1 MIGET
6 LLHYKIMEKLG
17 QGGMGVVYLAQD
29 TKLDRKVAIKF
40 LPHSIAVTPEE
51 KERFK
56 IEARASAALSHPN
69 IATIYAIEE
78 CDGQTFIVMEY
89 IDGQELKEKIK
100 SGPIS
105 LTDIMSIAY
114 QIAEGLE
121 ASHKAGVIHRDIKSQ
136 NIMLTKDGKV
146 KIMDFGLAKIKGGTQ
161 VTKVGA
167 TVGTVSYMAPEQMQ
181 GGNVDGRADIFSF
194 GVILFELLTGTMPF
208 RGEHEAAIMYS
219 IQNEEPLSIQDLR
232 PDVPKSL
239 IRIVLRMLEKDPQKR
254 YKGATEFI
262 SDLSSSQQ
270 TISVQKKE
278 HGDQKRSIA
287 VMYFENISSEKESD
301 YFCAGITEDI
311 ITDLS
316 KIKGIKVI
324 PRTDVLIFRS
334 KEINTSQIADALQV
348 NYILEGSVRKAG
360 NKMRINAQLLD
371 VGNGSHVW
379 AERFDR
385 NVDDIFEL
393 QNEIAQKIFQA
404 LKVSLTETEKETLQA
419 NPTDNLKAYDF
430 FMRGRELVNRRG
442 KNYNEE
448 AIQMF
453 EKAVSMDSNFASAY
467 AGLAEAYSY
476 MYEWYDGKTLWLEKS
491 IECNQKALTLD
502 PTSVEAKFGIAMVY
516 FYQKR
521 MHESKKELESI
532 VEENPKFY
540 PAYVRLGM
548 ISEFSNEIDSAIR
561 YYQIAS
567 GLKPH
572 DEEPWVH
579 LDSIFRRKGDAKS
592 ADESALKVIEI
603 TAQKFEASQQ
613 DPIIMSRLALA
624 YARFKG
630 KEEGIWMLKNL
641 FESEINDGLVLYY
654 CSCTYALLGEKTQAL
669 IALRKA
675 FDSGFRGLAN
685 WARTESSFDSLRG
698 DSMFEE
704 LIA

>member
-89 IDGQELKEKIK
+89 INGQELKEKIK
-100 SGPIS
+100 SGP
-105 LTDIMSIAY
+105 LPLQDIMSIAY

-136 NIMLTKDGKV
+136 NIMLTDDGKV
-146 KIMDFGLAKIKGGTQ
+146 KIMDFGLAKIKGGSQ

-208 RGEHEAAIMYS
+208 GGEHEAAIMYS

-239 IRIVLRMLEKDPQKR
+239 IKIILRMLEKNPQNR

-262 SDLSSSQQ
+262 SDLSNSQQ
-270 TISVQKKE
+270 AVSIQRKVTDDGKK
-278 HGDQKRSIA
+278 SIA

-316 KIKGIKVI
+316 KIKELKVI
-324 PRTDVLIFRS
+324 PRTDVLIFRN

-348 NYILEGSVRKAG
+348 NYILEGSVRKAA

-404 LKVSLTETEKETLQA
+404 LKVSLTDTEKETLQA
-419 NPTDNLKAYDF
+419 KPTDNLKAYDLY
-430 FMRGRELVNRRG
+430 MRGRELVNRRG

-448 AIQMF
+448 AIVMF
-453 EKAVSMDSNFASAY
+453 EQAISMDPNFASAY

-476 MYEWYDGKTLWLEKS
+476 MYEWYDGKTLWLEKC

-502 PTSVEAKFGIAMVY
+502 PDSVEAKFGIAMVY

-521 MHESKKELESI
+521 ISESKTELEGI
-532 VEENPKFY
+532 VEDNPKFY
-540 PAYVRLGM
+540 PAYIRLGM
-548 ISEFSNEIDSAIR
+548 ISEFSIEIDSAIR

-579 LDSIFRRKGDAKS
+579 LDSVFRRKGDVKS
-592 ADESALKVIEI
+592 ANEAVVKVIEL
-603 TAQKFEASQQ
+603 TAQKLEASQE
-613 DPIIMSRLALA
+613 DPVVMSRLALA
-624 YARFKG
+624 YARFEG
-630 KEEGIWMLKNL
+630 KEEANAILRKL
-641 FESEINDGLVLYY
+641 FENEINDGLVLYY
-654 CSCTYALLGEKTQAL
+654 CSCTYALLGEKNKAL
-669 IALRKA
+669 ISLRKA

-685 WARTESSFDSLRG
+685 WAKTESSFDSLR
-698 DSMFEE
+698 DDPLFIE
-704 LIA
+704 LIS

>member
-6 LLHYKIMEKLG
+6 LLHYKIMDKLG

-100 SGPIS
+100 SGP
-105 LTDIMSIAY
+105 LPLNDIMSIAY

-136 NIMLTKDGKV
+136 NIMITNDGKV
-146 KIMDFGLAKIKGGTQ
+146 KIMDFGLAKIKGGAQ

-219 IQNEEPLSIQDLR
+219 IQNEEPISIQDLR

-239 IRIVLRMLEKDPQKR
+239 IKVILRMLEKDPQKR
-254 YKGATEFI
+254 YKAANEFI
-262 SDLSSSQQ
+262 SELSNSQQ
-270 TISVQKKE
+270 AVSVKRKE
-278 HGDQKRSIA
+278 TGDQKKSIA

-316 KIKGIKVI
+316 KIKDLKVI
-324 PRTDVLIFRS
+324 PRTDVLIFRN

-348 NYILEGSVRKAG
+348 NYILEGSVRKAA

-371 VGNGSHVW
+371 VENGSHVW

-419 NPTDNLKAYDF
+419 NPTDNLKAYDLY
-430 FMRGRELVNRRG
+430 MRGRELVNRRG

-453 EKAVSMDSNFASAY
+453 EKAISMDPNFASAY
-467 AGLAEAYSY
+467 AGLAESYSN
-476 MYEWYDGKTLWLEKS
+476 MYEWYDGKTLWLEKC

-502 PTSVEAKFGIAMVY
+502 PNSVEAKFGIAMVY

-521 MHESKKELESI
+521 ISESKTELEGI
-532 VEENPKFY
+532 VEDNPKFY
-540 PAYVRLGM
+540 PAYIRLGM
-548 ISEFSNEIDSAIR
+548 ISELSNDVDSAIR

-579 LDSIFRRKGDAKS
+579 LDSVFRRKGDENS
-592 ADESALKVIEI
+592 ADEAAVKVIEI
-603 TAQKFEASQQ
+603 TAQKLEASQE
-613 DPIIMSRLALA
+613 DPVVMSRLAMA
-624 YARFKG
+624 YGRFKG
-630 KEEGIWMLKNL
+630 KEEANAILRKL
-641 FESEINDGLVLYY
+641 FENEMNDGLVLYY
-654 CSCTYALLGEKTQAL
+654 CSCTYALTGEKSKAL
-669 IALRKA
+669 ISLRKA

-685 WARTESSFDSLRG
+685 WAKTESSFDLLRG
-698 DSMFEE
+698 DPLFLE

>member
-1 MIGET
+1 M
-6 LLHYKIMEKLG
+6 
-17 QGGMGVVYLAQD
+17 
-29 TKLDRKVAIKF
+29 
-40 LPHSIAVTPEE
+40 
-51 KERFK
+51 
-56 IEARASAALSHPN
+56 
-69 IATIYAIEE
+69 
-78 CDGQTFIVMEY
+78 
-89 IDGQELKEKIK
+89 
-100 SGPIS
+100 
-105 LTDIMSIAY
+105 
-114 QIAEGLE
+114 
-121 ASHKAGVIHRDIKSQ
+121 
-136 NIMLTKDGKV
+136 
-146 KIMDFGLAKIKGGTQ
+146 
-161 VTKVGA
+161 
-167 TVGTVSYMAPEQMQ
+167 
-181 GGNVDGRADIFSF
+181 
-194 GVILFELLTGTMPF
+194 
-208 RGEHEAAIMYS
+208 
-219 IQNEEPLSIQDLR
+219 
-232 PDVPKSL
+232 
-239 IRIVLRMLEKDPQKR
+239 
-254 YKGATEFI
+254 
-262 SDLSSSQQ
+262 
-270 TISVQKKE
+270 QKKE

-675 FDSGFRGLAN
+675 FDSGFKGLAN

>member
-40 LPHSIAVTPEE
+40 LPHNIAVTPEE

-78 CDGQTFIVMEY
+78 CNGQTFIVMEY
-89 IDGQELKEKIK
+89 IEGKELKEKIK
-100 SGPIS
+100 SGP
-105 LTDIMSIAY
+105 LPLPHIMSIAY

-136 NIMLTKDGKV
+136 NIMITSDGKV

-239 IRIVLRMLEKDPQKR
+239 IQIILRMLEKDPQKR
-254 YKGATEFI
+254 YKEAADFIGELSKSQMTAT
-262 SDLSSSQQ
+262 
-270 TISVQKKE
+270 VQKSNA
-278 HGDQKRSIA
+278 GDQKKSIA

-316 KIKGIKVI
+316 KIKDIKVV
-324 PRTDVLIFRS
+324 PRTDVLIFRN
-334 KEINTSQIADALQV
+334 KETNTSQIAEALQV

-371 VGNGSHVW
+371 VENGFHVW

-393 QNEIAQKIFQA
+393 QNEISQKIFQA
-404 LKVSLTETEKETLQA
+404 LKVSITETEKESLQV
-419 NPTDNLKAYDF
+419 NPTDNLKAYDLY
-430 FMRGRELVNRRG
+430 MRGRELINRRD
-442 KNYNEE
+442 KMYNEK

-453 EKAVSMDSNFASAY
+453 EKAISMDSNFASAY

-476 MYEWYDGKTLWLEKS
+476 MYEWYDGKSLWLEKS
-491 IECNQKALTLD
+491 IECNQKALSLD
-502 PTSVEAKFGIAMVY
+502 STSVEARLGIAMVY

-521 MHESKKELESI
+521 IRESKNELENI
-532 VEENPKFY
+532 VEANPKFY
-540 PAYVRLGM
+540 PAYIRLGM
-548 ISEFSNEIDSAIR
+548 ISELSNEVDSAIR

-567 GLKPH
+567 GLKPQ
-572 DEEPWVH
+572 DEEPWVR
-579 LDSIFRRKGDAKS
+579 LDSVLRRKGDTAS
-592 ADESALKVIEI
+592 ADQAAIKVIEI

-613 DPIIMSRLALA
+613 EPIVMSRLAMA
-624 YARFKG
+624 YARFSG
-630 KEEGIWMLKNL
+630 KEEANAILKKL
-641 FESEINDGLVLYY
+641 FELDTNDGLVLYY
-654 CSCTYALLGEKTQAL
+654 CSCTYSLLGEKDKAL
-669 IALRKA
+669 IALRRA
-675 FDSGFRGLAN
+675 FDSGFKGLAN
-685 WARTESSFDSLRG
+685 WAKTESSFDSLR
-698 DSMFEE
+698 DNSKFKE
-704 LIA
+704 LVT

>member
-239 IRIVLRMLEKDPQKR
+239 IKIILRMLEKDPKKR

-685 WARTESSFDSLRG
+685 WAKTESSFDLLRN
-698 DSMFEE
+698 DPMFNA
-704 LIA
+704 LVP

>member
-181 GGNVDGRADIFSF
+181 GGNIDGRADIFSF

-239 IRIVLRMLEKDPQKR
+239 IKIILRMLEKDPKKR

-311 ITDLS
+311 ITDVS

-592 ADESALKVIEI
+592 ADEAALKVIEI
-603 TAQKFEASQQ
+603 AAQKFEASQQ

-675 FDSGFRGLAN
+675 FDSGFKGLAN